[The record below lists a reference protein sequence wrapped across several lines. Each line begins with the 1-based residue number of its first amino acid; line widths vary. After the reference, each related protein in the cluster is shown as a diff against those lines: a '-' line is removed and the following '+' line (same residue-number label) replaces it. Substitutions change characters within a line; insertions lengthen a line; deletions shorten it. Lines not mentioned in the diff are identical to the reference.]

1 MPQHSNDFLKVVML
15 TFTFIH
21 LAKGWDDYSKMKINE
36 FEKSEVIDAVANV
49 TNCKE
54 QEILLSN
61 LFDRSFTLF
70 KTDWSI
76 AVNQMINKVAALES
90 SERKSLKDILLNR
103 IQSDDMSLSS
113 IGMLKAKDVINL
125 L

>member
-1 MPQHSNDFLKVVML
+1 MPQHSNDFLKVAML

-76 AVNQMINKVAALES
+76 AVNQMINKAAALES

>member
-49 TNCKE
+49 TNSKE

>member
-1 MPQHSNDFLKVVML
+1 MQQHSNDFLKVVML

-21 LAKGWDDYSKMKINE
+21 LAKGWDDYSQMKIDE
-36 FEKSEVIDAVANV
+36 DEKSEIIDAVANV
-49 TNCKE
+49 TKSKE
-54 QEILLSN
+54 QEIILSN

-76 AVNQMINKVAALES
+76 AVNQMINKVSALES

-103 IQSDDMSLSS
+103 IQSDDISLSS

>member
-1 MPQHSNDFLKVVML
+1 ML

-76 AVNQMINKVAALES
+76 AVNQMINKAAALES